1 MFKLEYAHETNFL
14 TDIFLEFLI
23 HSDDRLGYCVIDDVM
38 YVFASLAVVICE

>member
-14 TDIFLEFLI
+14 IDIFLEVLI
-23 HSDDRLGYCVIDDVM
+23 HSDDRLGYCVIDVM